1 MSPVARRHGYSS
13 PEFGSLFEKMFTR
26 VLVADDDAFVLRC
39 YQRAFTDSPSS
50 SDSSK
55 LESLSEELFG
65 RDTANLP
72 RPSFE
77 LVACSQGDEAVAE
90 VIAAI
95 DDDRPFDVVI
105 LDVRMPPG
113 INGVEAAKR
122 IRQRDPEVPLVFVSG
137 YSDISSGELKRQIPP
152 ESKLH
157 WFSKPLSFV
166 ELAKTVTQIV
176 HGGGDP

>member
-1 MSPVARRHGYSS
+1 MSI
-13 PEFGSLFEKMFTR
+13 R

-39 YQRAFTDSPSS
+39 YQRAFVDSSPSG
-50 SDSSK
+50 DSSRLK
-55 LESLSEELFG
+55 SLSEELFG
-65 RDTANLP
+65 QDTADVP

-77 LVACSQGDEAVAE
+77 LVACSQGDEAVTEAMT
-90 VIAAI
+90 AI
-95 DDDRPFDVVI
+95 DDDKPFDVVI

-122 IRQRDPEVPLVFVSG
+122 IRERDPEVPLVFVSG
-137 YSDISSGELKRQIPP
+137 YSDISGDELKRQIPP

-166 ELAKTVTQIV
+166 ELAETVGQIV
-176 HGGGDP
+176 HGSRGGGP